1 MEMTSNINK
10 HKITNEIV
18 RTRQLIFSHVTFL
31 SLSEFSVV
39 FSISSSHANTNYQ
52 LDIIRMKK
60 F

>member
-31 SLSEFSVV
+31 SLSEVSVV

-52 LDIIRMKK
+52 FDIIRMKN